1 MAERVA
7 FSKSISLDLLNEAYE
22 EFILEITK
30 KESTAKLDEI
40 IGQSITNKVNIKQTR
55 IIVQNVWFNNTDWLH
70 EEAVKTARYL
80 TRIERLPVHWALMLV
95 RFSIFADLC
104 TVLGHLFEL
113 KDAVSATQIK
123 EHIYSKWGARTTL
136 DTSLSKN
143 LKSLRDMD
151 ALARADKYT
160 SYAKVTHKVSDP
172 KIAAILFAAVM
183 LATEQQYMTWE
194 SFITHPAIFP
204 FAICDI
210 TQADMAAVPYFAME
224 RMGEHVVFRVKE
236 IF

>member
-22 EFILEITK
+22 EFIAGITK

-55 IIVQNVWFNNTDWLH
+55 IIVQNVWFNNVDWLH
-70 EEAVKTARYL
+70 DETVEAARYL
-80 TRIERLPVHWALMLV
+80 TRSERLPTHWALMLV
-95 RFSIFADLC
+95 RFSIFTDLC

-113 KDAVSATQIK
+113 KDSVSATQIK
-123 EHIYSKWGARTTL
+123 EEIYNKWGARTTL
-136 DTSLSKN
+136 DASLSKN

-151 ALARADKYT
+151 ALTRADKYT
-160 SYAKVTHKVSDP
+160 FYAKVTHKVSDP

-194 SFITHPAIFP
+194 SFIAHPTIFP

-210 TQADMAAVPYFAME
+210 TQADMAAVPYLAME
-224 RMGEHVVFRVKE
+224 RMGEQVVFRVKE
-236 IF
+236 TF